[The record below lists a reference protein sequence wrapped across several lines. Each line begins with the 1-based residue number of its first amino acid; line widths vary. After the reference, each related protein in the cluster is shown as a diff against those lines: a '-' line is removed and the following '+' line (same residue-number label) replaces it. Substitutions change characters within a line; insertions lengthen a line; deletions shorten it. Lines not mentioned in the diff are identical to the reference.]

1 MESAM
6 RNPSAAAA
14 PAAEGVPGV
23 QAGDARTPDTR
34 PGDTRPG
41 DTQPGRTRSGQT
53 AVAALAVEEL
63 TWRVGG
69 RAIVDRVGFAAE
81 PGELLAVIGPNGAGK
96 TSLFN
101 LISGLIRPD
110 SGRIALGGHD
120 VTRLPTHR
128 RVRHG
133 LGRTFQTSSVFPGLT
148 VAENAQLAAQAAL
161 AGPLG
166 CLAVWRRIGRP
177 ARDRA
182 AEALERCRLGHRARA
197 RAGSLSH
204 GEKRK
209 LELAIL
215 LAAEPS
221 VLLLDEP
228 MAGMAMEEVPELTQ
242 LIREVHRDGATILMV
257 EHHMEVVL
265 GLAQRV
271 AVLHHGALLACD
283 RPAVVVDD
291 PTVREAYLGE
301 PL

>member
-1 MESAM
+1 MG
-6 RNPSAAAA
+6 NPSAAAA
-14 PAAEGVPGV
+14 PAAEAAPGA
-23 QAGDARTPDTR
+23 QGDDARAGDAR
-34 PGDTRPG
+34 PGDAQRGWTGLGQRPV
-41 DTQPGRTRSGQT
+41 P
-53 AVAALAVEEL
+53 ALAIEEL

-110 SGRIALGGHD
+110 EGRIALGGHD

-133 LGRTFQTSSVFPGLT
+133 LGRTFQTSSVFPGLS

-177 ARDRA
+177 ARERA
-182 AEALERCRLGHRARA
+182 QQALERCRLGHRAFA

-215 LAAEPS
+215 LAAKPS

-228 MAGMAMEEVPELTQ
+228 MAGMAMEEVPELTE

-283 RPAVVVDD
+283 RPAAVVDD

>member
-1 MESAM
+1 VNAVTDSGKPA
-6 RNPSAAAA
+6 PAAAA
-14 PAAEGVPGV
+14 PAAGQRGAARDPSRPDR
-23 QAGDARTPDTR
+23 AGATADTL
-34 PGDTRPG
+34 P
-41 DTQPGRTRSGQT
+41 
-53 AVAALAVEEL
+53 ALAVEGL

-69 RAIVDRVGFAAE
+69 RPIVDRVGFAAA

-110 SGRIALGGHD
+110 SGRVLLAGRD

-133 LGRTFQTSSVFPGLT
+133 LGRTFQTSSVFPELT
-148 VAENAQLAAQAAL
+148 VAENAQLAAQASIG
-161 AGPLG
+161 GPLG

-177 ARDRA
+177 ARERA
-182 AEALERCRLGHRARA
+182 AEALERTRLAARA
-197 RAGSLSH
+197 TAVAGALSH

-215 LAAEPS
+215 LAARPA
-221 VLLLDEP
+221 VILLDEP
-228 MAGMAMEEVPELTQ
+228 MAGMAVEEVPELTA
-242 LIREVHRDGATILMV
+242 LIRRVHREGATILMV

-265 GLAQRV
+265 GLAERV

-283 RPAVVVDD
+283 RPAAVVND
-291 PTVREAYLGE
+291 PAVREAYLGE

>member
-1 MESAM
+1 MPVTDTGVTHARAEAASAV
-6 RNPSAAAA
+6 
-14 PAAEGVPGV
+14 G
-23 QAGDARTPDTR
+23 AGAGTDARPS
-34 PGDTRPG
+34 P
-41 DTQPGRTRSGQT
+41 
-53 AVAALAVEEL
+53 ALAVEEL

-69 RAIVDRVGFAAE
+69 RAIVDRVGFDVA

-96 TSLFN
+96 TTLFN

-110 SGRIALGGHD
+110 SGRIVLAGRE
-120 VTRLPTHR
+120 VTRLPTYR

-133 LGRTFQTSSVFPGLT
+133 LGRTFQTSSVFPGMT
-148 VAENAQLAAQAAL
+148 VAQNAQLAAQAAI

-166 CLAVWRRIGRP
+166 CLKMWTRIGRP
-177 ARDRA
+177 ARERA
-182 AEALERCRLGHRARA
+182 AEALERTRLADRAPA
-197 RAGSLSH
+197 RAGALSH
-204 GEKRK
+204 GQKRK

-215 LAAEPS
+215 LAARPR
-221 VLLLDEP
+221 VILLDEP
-228 MAGMAMEEVPELTQ
+228 MAGMAAEDVPELTE

-283 RPAVVVDD
+283 RPGAVTDD